1 MRLEKT
7 DEEWI
12 LYLGGSTVRACDV
25 SVEDDVSQWEFSYYC
40 DMSTPSDDGS
50 DVFPVAR
57 EAIEAGLASMEASLL
72 KKLSQVRQAMVCL
85 PAVEVLES

>member
-12 LYLGGSTVRACDV
+12 LYLGGSTVRASDV
-25 SVEDDVSQWEFSYYC
+25 SVDDDAQWEFSYYC

-50 DVFPVAR
+50 DVFSAAR
-57 EAIEAGLASMEASLL
+57 EAVEAGLASLEASLL
-72 KKLSQVRQAMVCL
+72 KKLSQVRQARACL
-85 PAVEVLES
+85 PAMEVLES